1 MCANTYEFV
10 DREHGRVVRVF
21 SVERL
26 EPGDTT
32 QMALEYVPRHR
43 NSYDVLFVNLKFP
56 LPGSG
61 PNLAE
66 PIGGTLT
73 YRPECLWSEGGTTY
87 AATPPVSGHIEVNIY
102 LQSEGSSGEPMVTL
116 RQVASA
122 VASLDREQPGCLQ
135 HARGEYLAPDGT
147 VREALEVCW
156 ERIVGG
162 KFPYPDPPPLD
173 FPLTFPVA
181 AYPWHPSPSEHGVQ
195 YKSFVSVNATGPFV
209 KLVRLDEGAELGS
222 VSLDEHRLVA
232 VLAGRVRYESES
244 LSDLNV
250 LFGSPGTVLAQMVA
264 EEPTLLWVVQWRP
277 KDDPL
282 SSKWT
287 N

>member
-1 MCANTYEFV
+1 MSLGSPTPQAVSYTHLDVYK
-10 DREHGRVVRVF
+10 R
-21 SVERL
+21 
-26 EPGDTT
+26 
-32 QMALEYVPRHR
+32 QYVPRHR

-135 HARGEYLAPDGT
+135 HA
-147 VREALEVCW
+147 C
-156 ERIVGG
+156 
-162 KFPYPDPPPLD
+162 
-173 FPLTFPVA
+173 
-181 AYPWHPSPSEHGVQ
+181 
-195 YKSFVSVNATGPFV
+195 
-209 KLVRLDEGAELGS
+209 
-222 VSLDEHRLVA
+222 
-232 VLAGRVRYESES
+232 
-244 LSDLNV
+244 
-250 LFGSPGTVLAQMVA
+250 
-264 EEPTLLWVVQWRP
+264 LLYTSRCV
-277 KDDPL
+277 
-282 SSKWT
+282 
-287 N
+287 